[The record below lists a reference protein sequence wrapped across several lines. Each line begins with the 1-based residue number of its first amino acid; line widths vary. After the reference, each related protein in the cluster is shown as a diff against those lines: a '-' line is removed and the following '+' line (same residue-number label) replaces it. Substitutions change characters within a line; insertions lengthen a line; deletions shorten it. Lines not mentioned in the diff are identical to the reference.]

1 MAGFKPKVPFSV
13 TMKLLIPTSI
23 NDHGVTKKTFPK
35 PEGAPVF
42 FGSFRTFGGSE
53 QTQNDVYTLVNTAT
67 VDTWFRPDI
76 KADCRIYI
84 CDTAQVYEVI
94 SDPEDIELRHQYLQF
109 KVRKVGGK
117 A

>member
-1 MAGFKPKVPFSV
+1 MAGYKPKVPFSV
-13 TMKLLIPTSI
+13 AMKLLIPTSI

-35 PEGAPVF
+35 LEDAPVF

-67 VDTWFRPDI
+67 IDTWFRPDI

-84 CDTAQVYEVI
+84 CDTAQVYEAI

>member
-1 MAGFKPKVPFSV
+1 MAGYKPKAPFSV
-13 TMKLLIPTSI
+13 AMKILIPTSF

-53 QTQNDVYTLVNTAT
+53 QTQNNVYTLVDTAT
-67 VDTWFRPDI
+67 IDTWFRPDI

-84 CDTAQVYEVI
+84 CDTSQTYEVI

>member
-1 MAGFKPKVPFSV
+1 MAGFKPKAPFSV
-13 TMKLLIPTSI
+13 AMKLLIPTSV
-23 NDHGVTKKTFPK
+23 NDHGTTKKTFPK
-35 PEGAPVF
+35 PEDAPVF

-84 CDTAQVYEVI
+84 CDTSQTYEVI